1 MKILPYILA
10 IGFVASCEPR
20 QQAPELPVKQEP
32 GFVYATRYTVIGSPF
47 RHDVEKFVV
56 DGHEYLV
63 FSAKV
68 ANPPTV
74 IHSES
79 CPCKND

>member
-1 MKILPYILA
+1 MRLLHLIFLLGA
-10 IGFVASCEPR
+10 ATACCQAE
-20 QQAPELPVKQEP
+20 QAPKEP
-32 GFVYATRYTVIGSPF
+32 EQTEQGVVYATKYKVVGSPY

-74 IHSES
+74 VHSEA
-79 CPCKND
+79 CPCKQ